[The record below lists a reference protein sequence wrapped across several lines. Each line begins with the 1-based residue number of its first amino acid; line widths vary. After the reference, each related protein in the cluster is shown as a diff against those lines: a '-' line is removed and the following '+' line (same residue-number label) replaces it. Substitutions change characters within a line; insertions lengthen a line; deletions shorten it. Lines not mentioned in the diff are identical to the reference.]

1 MKIKGGRKIENW
13 LLIRYPILVKHKW
26 LLPFYEVKRWFSML
40 IQFKSNKAINELQVN
55 AETGV
60 EKCKAME
67 SLLKQIG
74 LDLI

>member
-1 MKIKGGRKIENW
+1 
-13 LLIRYPILVKHKW
+13 
-26 LLPFYEVKRWFSML
+26 ML